1 MLSHSKKLYAVKTA
15 GEFLILILSG
25 TSMGFSKQAI
35 PSSESQPAIVC
46 VVSCTFRWRISVL
59 GQIYIVDRRRGFTLV
74 ELLVVIAI
82 IGVLVALLL
91 PAVQAAREAA
101 RSMQCKNNMKQIGLA
116 MHNYESTFRSFPPG
130 FVSRVTGPWPGGS
143 NDPVPE
149 IGPGW
154 SAAAMM
160 LPQMEESALYEK
172 INFSLPITNPANQFA
187 RSSNVPGYRCPS
199 DTWTGPVNVWPTTL
213 GVNDMAPMSYVGVL
227 GGADPTG
234 NGPTGSYLAR
244 YEELPFNGMF
254 HRNKAIRHA
263 DIFDGTSNTLGMGE
277 RASMFSPNGWAGV
290 IPGGQTVFSA
300 EVAGRRGQAVGD
312 TVRPAITMVTVH
324 VRSGGPNAPTGS
336 PGGFWGPHFGGAHFL
351 LMDGSTRGIATQVNI
366 EIFRALA
373 GRNDRVVI
381 GAL

>member
-1 MLSHSKKLYAVKTA
+1 MLDRNC
-15 GEFLILILSG
+15 
-25 TSMGFSKQAI
+25 TSQ
-35 PSSESQPAIVC
+35 
-46 VVSCTFRWRISVL
+46 
-59 GQIYIVDRRRGFTLV
+59 RRGFTLV

-82 IGVLVALLL
+82 IGILVSLLL

-101 RSMQCKNNMKQIGLA
+101 RSMQCKNNLKQIGLA
-116 MHNYESTFRSFPPG
+116 LHNYESTFRSFPPG
-130 FVSRVTGPWPGGS
+130 FISRVTGTWPGGG

-160 LPQMEESALYEK
+160 LPQLEESALYEK
-172 INFSLPITNPANQFA
+172 INFSLPITDPANQFA
-187 RSSNVPGYRCPS
+187 RSSDVPGYRCPS
-199 DTWTGPVNVWPTTL
+199 DTWTGPVSVWPTTI
-213 GVNDMAPMSYVGVL
+213 GINDLAAMSYVGVL

-244 YEELPFNGMF
+244 YEEFPFNGMF

-263 DIFDGTSNTLGMGE
+263 DIFDGTSNTIGIGE
-277 RASMFSPNGWAGV
+277 RSNMFSPNGWAGV

-351 LMDGSTRGIATQVNI
+351 LMDGSTRGIATQVDI
-366 EIFRALA
+366 AIFRALA

-381 GAL
+381 GNF